1 MTDDYLKKW
10 ADNEDKNLTQYHHI
24 AKFQAMIFEQMKIFL
39 SDVAEAEK
47 MKLIAQGNLEE
58 NIDEVSHWSFQS

>member
-1 MTDDYLKKW
+1 
-10 ADNEDKNLTQYHHI
+10 
-24 AKFQAMIFEQMKIFL
+24 MIFEQMKIFL

-47 MKLIAQGNLEE
+47 IKLIAQGNLEE